1 VFSRGIVAGAA
12 GAKETPMT
20 AQKVDDHVEIN
31 EEEVR
36 SGQTGV
42 HLRYILIVSTL
53 MVVAAFGLV
62 AVFAGP

>member
-1 VFSRGIVAGAA
+1 MSVNQVG
-12 GAKETPMT
+12 
-20 AQKVDDHVEIN
+20 DHVEIN

-53 MVVAAFGLV
+53 LVVAAFGLV
-62 AVFAGP
+62 AVLT

>member
-1 VFSRGIVAGAA
+1 MSANQV
-12 GAKETPMT
+12 E
-20 AQKVDDHVEIN
+20 DHVEIN

-53 MVVAAFGLV
+53 LVVAAFGFV
-62 AVFAGP
+62 AVLT

>member
-1 VFSRGIVAGAA
+1 
-12 GAKETPMT
+12 MT
-20 AQKVDDHVEIN
+20 ANRVGDHVEIN

-42 HLRYILIVSTL
+42 HLRYILLVSTL

-62 AVFAGP
+62 AVLS

>member
-1 VFSRGIVAGAA
+1 
-12 GAKETPMT
+12 MT
-20 AQKVDDHVEIN
+20 ARKVEDHVEIN

>member
-1 VFSRGIVAGAA
+1 
-12 GAKETPMT
+12 MT
-20 AQKVDDHVEIN
+20 AQKVGDHVEIN

-62 AVFAGP
+62 AVFSGP